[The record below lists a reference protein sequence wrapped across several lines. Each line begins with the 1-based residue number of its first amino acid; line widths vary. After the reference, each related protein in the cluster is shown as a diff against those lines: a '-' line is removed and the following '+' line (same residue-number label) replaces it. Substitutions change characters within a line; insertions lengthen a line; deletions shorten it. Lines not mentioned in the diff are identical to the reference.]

1 MADGRS
7 FSEVSEDSIDPDDA
21 LSVHPCLPGLSAK
34 LVSSSSLTGAARD
47 GKPVKQ
53 RRKASLFTNFM
64 KAEREMRNVEE
75 ELPQDMDLF
84 VDEIRRRAKQENEQ
98 YEAVYKYTATHAD
111 RGCMRIL
118 SPLSERKKRWDW
130 VVALAIIVHVVATPV
145 LCGFSERL
153 TTIAAPVELKLRDC

>member
-1 MADGRS
+1 MANGRS

-75 ELPQDMDLF
+75 EP
-84 VDEIRRRAKQENEQ
+84 EIQVRPETNIDSVRLSQLLAKLVGQIGQLQSQIDSARDPAPRQRLREQ
-98 YEAVYKYTATHAD
+98 RKPECWDGGQLGHNRKDCPTHLWTATKNSRPSGNYH
-111 RGCMRIL
+111 R
-118 SPLSERKKRWDW
+118 PQ
-130 VVALAIIVHVVATPV
+130 
-145 LCGFSERL
+145 
-153 TTIAAPVELKLRDC
+153 